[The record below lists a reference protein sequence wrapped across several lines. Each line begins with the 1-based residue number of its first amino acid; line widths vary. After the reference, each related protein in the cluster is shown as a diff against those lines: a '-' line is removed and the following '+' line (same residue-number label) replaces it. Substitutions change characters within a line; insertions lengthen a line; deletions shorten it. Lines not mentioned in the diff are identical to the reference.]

1 MADRVLFI
9 GWGAPVRG
17 REERGLE
24 ERGLEVMAL
33 YQESVAQ
40 VPQTV

>member
-17 REERGLE
+17 REERE
-24 ERGLEVMAL
+24 LEVMAL